1 MKSVKNNQVS
11 VDSLSQIEVLE
22 QENRILKKKLM
33 RSELTRSELETAS
46 QRRELM
52 LKQVI
57 LDAEKAKGELQR
69 SREIADSANKAKS
82 EFLANM
88 SHELKT
94 PLNGILGYA
103 QILGR
108 EESLTERGEMGLNI
122 IAQSGDHLLTL
133 INDILDLSKVEAGK
147 MKLLYDSFN
156 LLAFLQDVVE
166 ICRVRADQ
174 KGILFNFFPEE
185 NLPMGV
191 TADAKR
197 LRQVL
202 LNLIDNAIKFT
213 DHGQVFFVVRLMARN
228 DKCRLRF
235 EVQDTGVGIDP
246 SQIQKICLP
255 FEQVGDFRRQEGGTG
270 LGLAISNQIIQMME
284 SELKIDSRIGA
295 GSVFSFEVDFLEA
308 PEVASWVMPPR
319 IGVRPC
325 SSNAVPTDGTGRPPG
340 DTLQQL
346 GDFVRKGDLDSVRR
360 VAERL
365 GEQYQPFA
373 QSVMMMTDACQVK
386 RLKTFL
392 AAK

>member
-1 MKSVKNNQVS
+1 MTSVNIDRVS
-11 VDSLSQIEVLE
+11 EACQQLE
-22 QENRILKKKLM
+22 ALKQQNRILNKKLS
-33 RSELTRSELETAS
+33 RSELTRAELETAS

-57 LDAEKAKGELQR
+57 RDAKLAQIELQKAKEF
-69 SREIADSANKAKS
+69 ADSANKAKS

-88 SHELKT
+88 SHELRT

-108 EESLTERGEMGLNI
+108 EESLSERGKMGLNM

-133 INDILDLSKVEAGK
+133 INDILDLSKIEACK
-147 MKLLYDSFN
+147 MELFPESFD

-174 KGILFNFFPEE
+174 KAISFDFFPEE
-185 NLPMGV
+185 GLPVGV

-213 DHGQVFFVVRLMARN
+213 DHGQVFFIVRLMACRN
-228 DKCRLRF
+228 EKCRLRF
-235 EVQDTGVGIDP
+235 EVHDTGVGINP

-255 FEQVGDFRRQEGGTG
+255 FEQVGDRRRQEGGTG
-270 LGLAISNQIIQMME
+270 LGLAISNQIIQMMG
-284 SELKIDSRIGA
+284 SELQIESQIGD
-295 GSVFSFEVDFLEA
+295 GSVFSFEVDLLEA
-308 PEVASWVMPPR
+308 PEVASWIIPPR

-325 SSNAVPTDGTGRPPG
+325 SSLLDTSAKPPEE
-340 DTLQQL
+340 TLQEL
-346 GDFVRKGDLDSVRR
+346 GRFVRKGDLDAVRR
-360 VAERL
+360 IAERL
-365 GEQYQPFA
+365 GEQYQPFV
-373 QSVMMMTDACQVK
+373 QSIIMMTDTCQV
-386 RLKTFL
+386 RQLKSFL
-392 AAK
+392 AVE